1 MMDPEGE
8 VPWRSKEVTGAAAP
22 QCYVQEKQTFSQ
34 IFNILR
40 SSYDALDGLPGSDQD
55 RVIEAKLNNAFQ
67 GSELVMSK
75 NCAEHN
81 KTVLNPSPDH
91 ILN

>member
-1 MMDPEGE
+1 MYRVLQGSCARKLRMMDPEGE

-40 SSYDALDGLPGSDQD
+40 SSYDALDGLPGSD
-55 RVIEAKLNNAFQ
+55 
-67 GSELVMSK
+67 
-75 NCAEHN
+75 
-81 KTVLNPSPDH
+81 
-91 ILN
+91 